1 MTHRDSES
9 CHIKNV
15 TTEESSLASYDA
27 LRESKHDSLADK
39 DEHIATDSLILS
51 DKVTVV
57 SAKCTV
63 GHERWLLLIMFCT
76 KY

>member
-1 MTHRDSES
+1 M
-9 CHIKNV
+9 
-15 TTEESSLASYDA
+15 ASYDA

-76 KY
+76 KYKKKLQ